1 MLKRIFN
8 FSSPVGIA
16 LTVAGVVLALSPEA
30 RKATRRMLV
39 KGTAFVLGTVDQ
51 ARNAAADL
59 STGVANATH
68 QLTAMADTAKHSMAE
83 SAETETD
90 MMMPAAFDGT
100 EEERKPDY
108 H

>member
-51 ARNAAADL
+51 ARNAADNI
-59 STGVANATH
+59 S
-68 QLTAMADTAKHSMAE
+68 
-83 SAETETD
+83 D
-90 MMMPAAFDGT
+90 MMLPDTT
-100 EEERKPDY
+100 ESRVEETKPEY